1 MIINRQMVQ
10 TLVDNLADKYP
21 AAVKGV
27 IPEKISLSLLQNILS
42 GLVTRKRPVRNLIKI
57 VEVLEVEAEGTRIV
71 EELLDI
77 IIVRLCN

>member
-1 MIINRQMVQ
+1 MVQ